1 MRENGKRWRQTI
13 GIFGSAAFSL
23 PHPVVTWL
31 STVGSGPVNR
41 TVVPVSTDAQ
51 PVLQAL
57 QINVVDI
64 MDQEKVLLKKIL
76 GKKYTNVSFLVKKY
90 KIQAGGKLLNLRK
103 HTFNSGKIKSSLSA
117 GARDSEQSA
126 EVISTR

>member
-90 KIQAGGKLLNLRK
+90 KIQAGGKLLNLA
-103 HTFNSGKIKSSLSA
+103 FNSGKIKSSLSA